1 MKKLGL
7 SSVFVLYA
15 NMSATMSEDLLA
27 KLNNEQREAVTH
39 VNGPLMIVAGAGTG
53 KTTVV
58 THRIAWLIDQGHAKP
73 EEILA
78 LTFTDKAAG
87 EMEERVDR
95 LLPYGYVDLQ
105 ISTFHSFAEKLLRQ
119 YGADLGLSRDFRL
132 MTELDAWLLARQHFD
147 RFELEYY
154 RPLGNPTKYIRSLL
168 THFSRAKDVGIDP
181 DEYGKFVEG
190 KKADLDSA
198 QADEAT
204 TSEIARL
211 DELARAYATYQQIL
225 LENDALDFGD
235 LMLYT
240 LKLLRTKPTVRDQI
254 RARFKFVLVDEF
266 QDTNDAQYEI
276 VKLIAE
282 PRRNL
287 TVVGDD
293 DQAIYRFRGASM
305 ANIEKF
311 EKDFPE
317 AKRVV
322 LTKNYR
328 SAQEILD
335 RAHAFIQH
343 NNPNRL
349 EAVTQR
355 QLSKKLESATASTA
369 QVEHIHALTATEE
382 VARVVERI
390 VGLKAQEGIDWSDFA
405 ILVRSNAGGMDF
417 AVALER
423 HKIPFQFLA
432 LWGLYT
438 KPAVLDLMAYMRV
451 IDNPFDSPS
460 FYRLLTS
467 AIVGVGERS
476 ILELNRWA
484 QRKGK
489 SLFEACEQVGSIFQV
504 PVDDQQ
510 AIRRL
515 LEQLGEFQRAARTR
529 KVGELFVMVAKVSG
543 YLEHLNKLSERKKLD
558 SFSYLQQFYQ
568 RLKSFER
575 RSEHP
580 VLHNFLAEFAHERD
594 AGEEGSLAID
604 LEAGPDMVRI
614 MTVHAAKGLEFKHV
628 FVVNLIAQRFPTNQ
642 KSDAIALPE
651 GLGSSPANDKD
662 AHLEEERRLFYVA
675 MTRAKQGL
683 YFTSAEDYGGAR
695 ARKLSRFLHELG
707 YESSEAPRETVELF
721 DEEQGPPSGS
731 ETVVFPLPKQF
742 SFTQLAAF
750 KTCPLQYKFAHVLK
764 VPIMGKWTF
773 SFGKTMHNTLQRFFT
788 LWLERT
794 GSRQASLFD
803 GAPAVGEG
811 LPVSL
816 EELIES
822 YHACWQDDWFVND
835 RQREE
840 YRAKGLES
848 LKDFYRQIPLSRPD
862 PIGVE
867 LPFKMKFGEVVLKGR
882 IDRIDKFD
890 DGIEIIDYKTGSPKT
905 ELSKEDK
912 EQLLLYQL
920 AARDVLGLVPKRL
933 TYHYLT
939 DNSLVSFLGTDDQLL
954 DLQESIVERAH
965 AIRSS
970 KFDPTPGFHCS
981 FCDFADI
988 CEFRQ

>member
-1 MKKLGL
+1 MAED
-7 SSVFVLYA
+7 VL
-15 NMSATMSEDLLA
+15 T
-27 KLNNEQREAVTH
+27 KLNEEQREAVTH
-39 VNGPLMIVAGAGTG
+39 IDGPLMIVAGAGTG

-58 THRIAWLIDQGHAKP
+58 THRIAWLIGEGHATS

-119 YGADLGLSRDFRL
+119 YGAELGLSRDFQL
-132 MTELDAWLLARQHFD
+132 MTELDAWLLARQQFD
-147 RFELEYY
+147 RFELDYY

-168 THFSRAKDVGIDP
+168 THFSRVKDLGLDS
-181 DEYGKFVEG
+181 DDYQTFVEG
-190 KKADLDSA
+190 KKADLDTA
-198 QADEAT
+198 QTDEAV

-211 DELARAYATYQQIL
+211 EELARAYVTYQQVL
-225 LENDALDFGD
+225 RENDALDFGD
-235 LMLYT
+235 LILYT
-240 LKLLRTKPTVRDQI
+240 LKLLRTRPAVRARV
-254 RARFKFVLVDEF
+254 RARFKFMLVDEF

-282 PRRNL
+282 PRNNL

-293 DQAIYRFRGASM
+293 DQSIYKFRGASL
-305 ANIEKF
+305 ANILRF
-311 EKDFPE
+311 EEDFPR

-322 LTKNYR
+322 LIKNYR

-343 NNPNRL
+343 NNPHRL
-349 EAVTQR
+349 EAAKER
-355 QLSKKLESATASTA
+355 HLSKKLEAA
-369 QVEHIHALTATEE
+369 QEFPALIEHIHALTATEE

-390 VGLKAQEGIDWSDFA
+390 IHLKAQENILWSDFA

-417 AVALER
+417 AVGLER
-423 HKIPFQFLA
+423 HKIPYQFLA
-432 LWGLYT
+432 LSGLYT
-438 KPAVLDLMAYMRV
+438 KPVVLDLVAYLRV
-451 IDNPFDSPS
+451 LDDPFDSPS

-467 AIVGVGERS
+467 KIVGVNERS

-484 QRKGK
+484 HRKGK

-504 PVDDQQ
+504 AIEDQLV
-510 AIRRL
+510 IRRL
-515 LEQLGEFQRAARTR
+515 LEQLAVFQRSARTR
-529 KVGELFVMVAKVSG
+529 PVGELFVIVAKESG
-543 YLEHLNKLSERKKLD
+543 YLTHLNTYAEQKKLD

-580 VLHNFLAEFAHERD
+580 VLHQFLAEFDHERD
-594 AGEEGSLAID
+594 AGEEGSLSID
-604 LEAGPDMVRI
+604 LEAGPDMVRV

-628 FVVNLIAQRFPTNQ
+628 FVVNLVAQRFPTNQ

-651 GLGSSPANDKD
+651 GLGSDPVHDKE
-662 AHLEEERRLFYVA
+662 AHVEEERRLFYVA

-683 YFTSAEDYGGAR
+683 FFTSAENYGGAR
-695 ARKLSRFLHELG
+695 ARKLSMFLHELG
-707 YESSEAPRETVELF
+707 YASPQRVRETIELF
-721 DEEQGPPSGS
+721 DADLGS
-731 ETVVFPLPKQF
+731 KVEIQPTVIFSIPKQF
-742 SFTQLAAF
+742 SFTQLSAF
-750 KTCPLQYKFAHVLK
+750 KTCPLQYKFAHILK
-764 VPIMGKWTF
+764 IPVMGKWTF
-773 SFGKTMHNTLQRFFT
+773 SYGKTMHNTLQKFFT

-794 GSRQASLFD
+794 GSRQTSLFVSPLQ
-803 GAPAVGEG
+803 PAGEG
-811 LPVSL
+811 LPVSWKEL
-816 EELIES
+816 EEC
-822 YHACWQDDWFVND
+822 YHASWQNDWFIND
-835 RQREE
+835 RQRKE
-840 YRAKGLES
+840 YKEQGLVS
-848 LKDFYRQIPLSRPD
+848 LRDFYGSMIGSRPH
-862 PIGVE
+862 PLAVE
-867 LPFKMKFGEVVLKGR
+867 QGFTMKFGDVVLKGR
-882 IDRIDKFD
+882 IDRIDTFE
-890 DGIEIIDYKTGSPKT
+890 DGIEIIDYKTGSPKS

-912 EQLLLYQL
+912 EQLFLYQL
-920 AARDVLGLVPKRL
+920 AARDVLGLVPKKL

-939 DNSLVSFLGTDDQLL
+939 NNSQVSFLGTQDQLL
-954 DLQESIVERAH
+954 DVQELMVERTR

-970 KFDPTPGFHCS
+970 QFNPTPGFHCQ